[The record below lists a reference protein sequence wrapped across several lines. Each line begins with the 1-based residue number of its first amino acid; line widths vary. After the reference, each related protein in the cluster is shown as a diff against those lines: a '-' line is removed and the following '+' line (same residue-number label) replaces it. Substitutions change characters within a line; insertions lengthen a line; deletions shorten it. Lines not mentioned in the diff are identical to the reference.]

1 MSRGLFRRKTWTT
14 SAADPGVAGR
24 RLLVVLGN
32 QLFAPGRLEPCRD
45 AVVFMAEDVGLCTYV
60 KHHQQKIVL
69 FLAAMRSYADELRA
83 AGFEVRYF
91 RLDEEGGS
99 YEDRLAG
106 VVAELDCPELLH
118 FEIEDKPMEERLV
131 DFCGQRSLERI
142 ELQSPMFL
150 GTRADFLAF
159 AADRPRLLMG
169 DYYRR
174 QRQRT
179 GILVDADGNPAGGR
193 WSFDAANR
201 RKLPKGVQP
210 PAIAPAPRTPHVAAV
225 IGTVERQFADHPGR
239 AADFWWP
246 TTRAQARQWLQDFL
260 DERLAQFGPYEDA
273 ISRRSETVFHSVL
286 SPCLNI
292 GLLTPDEV
300 LDAVLERYSAHDLP
314 IESIEGFVR
323 QVLGWREFVRGIYRE
338 FGDEQESRNF
348 WHHDREMTDDWYR
361 GTTGIAPLDDA
372 IGTSLRLGWAHHI
385 QRLMVIGNLMTLCEI
400 RPGSAWRW
408 FMEMYVDSSEWV
420 MGPNV
425 FGMGIF
431 SDGGLFATKPYICGS
446 NYILKMSDYGKDDWC
461 TTVDGLYWRFIDKH
475 RDFFASNPRLAL
487 MPKALERLDS
497 YRRETIFAAA
507 EAFLQRFTV
516 EDTT

>member
-1 MSRGLFRRKTWTT
+1 
-14 SAADPGVAGR
+14 
-24 RLLVVLGN
+24 
-32 QLFAPGRLEPCRD
+32 
-45 AVVFMAEDVGLCTYV
+45 
-60 KHHQQKIVL
+60 
-69 FLAAMRSYADELRA
+69 
-83 AGFEVRYF
+83 
-91 RLDEEGGS
+91 
-99 YEDRLAG
+99 
-106 VVAELDCPELLH
+106 VVAELDCRELLH
-118 FEIEDKPMEERLV
+118 FEVEDKPMEQRLV
-131 DFCGQRSLERI
+131 DFCAQRSLERV
-142 ELQSPMFL
+142 ELPSPMFL
-150 GTRADFLAF
+150 GTREDFHAF
-159 AADRPRLLMG
+159 ADGRPRLLMG

-179 GILVDADGNPAGGR
+179 GILVAADGKPEGGK
-193 WSFDAANR
+193 WSFDEANR
-201 RKLPKGVQP
+201 RKLPKSLQP
-210 PAIAPAPRTPHVAAV
+210 PEVASAPPTPHVEEV
-225 IGTVERQFADHPGR
+225 IGIVERHFADHPGR

-246 TTRAQARQWLQDFL
+246 TTRVQARQWLQDFV

-273 ISRRSETVFHSVL
+273 ISRRSQTVFHSVL
-286 SPCLNI
+286 SPSLNI

-300 LDAVLERYSAHDLP
+300 LDAVLGRYSARELP

-323 QVLGWREFVRGIYRE
+323 QVIGWREFVRGIYRV

-348 WHHDREMTDDWYR
+348 WQHEREPTADWYR

-372 IGTSLRLGWAHHI
+372 IKTSLRLGWAHHI
-385 QRLMVIGNLMTLCEI
+385 HRLMIIGNLMTLCEI
-400 RPGSAWRW
+400 RPAAAWRW

-446 NYILKMSDYGKDDWC
+446 NYILKMSDYGKGDWC
-461 TTVDGLYWRFIDKH
+461 ATVDGLYWRFIDKH

-487 MPKALERLDS
+487 MPRALERLDS
-497 YRRETIFAAA
+497 SRRETIFAAA

>member
-1 MSRGLFRRKTWTT
+1 
-14 SAADPGVAGR
+14 VAGR

-32 QLFAPGRLEPCRD
+32 QLFSPDRLESCRD

-60 KHHQQKIVL
+60 RHHQQKIVL
-69 FLAAMRSYADELRA
+69 FLAAMRSYADELRG

-91 RLDEEGGS
+91 PLDAGDES

-106 VVAELDCPELLH
+106 VVTELDCRELLH
-118 FEIEDKPMEERLV
+118 FEVEDKPMEERLV
-131 DFCGQRSLERI
+131 DFCAQRSLERI
-142 ELQSPMFL
+142 ELRSPMFL
-150 GTRADFLAF
+150 GTREDFVEF
-159 AADRPRLLMG
+159 AGERPRLRMG

-179 GILVDADGNPAGGR
+179 GILVDTDGEPEGGK
-193 WSFDAANR
+193 WSFDEANR
-201 RKLPKGVQP
+201 KKLPKSVQP
-210 PAIAPAPRTPHVAAV
+210 PDAEPAPRTRHVDAA
-225 IGTVERQFADHPGR
+225 IGIVERHFSDHPGR

-246 TTRAQARQWLQDFL
+246 TTREQAGQWLRDFL

-273 ISRRSETVFHSVL
+273 ISRRSDTVFHSML
-286 SPCLNI
+286 SPSLNI

-300 LDAVLERYSAHDLP
+300 LDAVLERHSAHNAP

-323 QVLGWREFVRGIYRE
+323 QVLGWREFVRGIYRV

-348 WHHDREMTDDWYR
+348 WQHDRELTDDWYR
-361 GTTGIAPLDDA
+361 GSTGIAPLDDA
-372 IGTSLRLGWAHHI
+372 INASLRLGWAHHI

-400 RPGSAWRW
+400 RPRAAWRW

-446 NYILKMSDYGKDDWC
+446 NYILKMSDYGKGDWC
-461 TTVDGLYWRFIDKH
+461 TTVDGLYWRFIDRH
-475 RDFFASNPRLAL
+475 RGFFASNPRLAL
-487 MPKALERLDS
+487 MPKALDRLDS
-497 YRRETIFAAA
+497 GRRESIFAAA
-507 EAFLQRFTV
+507 EAFLKRFTV